1 VARRAKKTQRIKRL
15 TKSSRNVT
23 SFTRRAADSFGSE
36 AGGINQKYLLAAA
49 GVIAEQARKNASKFS
64 TRIPAATGVATGDN
78 ADEAIVITD
87 GAAAPNALPFET
99 GERHPLWGD
108 RELWYPQPK
117 KPYMAKAA
125 KTASGQALEVYAAQV
140 DELAA
145 EHGYTE

>member
-1 VARRAKKTQRIKRL
+1 MARRAKKSQRVKRL
-15 TKSSRNVT
+15 TKSSRNVS
-23 SFTRRAADSFGSE
+23 SFTRRAAGSFGSE
-36 AGGINQKYLLAAA
+36 ASGINQKYLLAAA
-49 GVIAEQARKNASKFS
+49 EVIAEQARRNASFS

-78 ADEAIVITD
+78 PDEAIVITD

-99 GERHPLWGD
+99 GERHMLWGD
-108 RELWYPQPK
+108 SEYWYPQPK